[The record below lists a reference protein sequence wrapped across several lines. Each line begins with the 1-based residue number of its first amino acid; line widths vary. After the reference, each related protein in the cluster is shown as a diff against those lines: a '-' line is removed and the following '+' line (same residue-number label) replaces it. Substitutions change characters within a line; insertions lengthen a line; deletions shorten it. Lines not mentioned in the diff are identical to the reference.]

1 MSTPDMP
8 NASDQPIGASHHL
21 DDESVAL
28 FALGEVPDPFES
40 AHLSSCPPCQTEVD
54 QLRVMVRT
62 AKTVTVDDLGVDA
75 PESVWDA
82 IAAEVGLRE
91 STRPYLRPEDVQQ
104 QIDAAVSPL
113 TAQIVDIRTKSRRR
127 SLILAVAAGFVGLLG
142 GLVVNNSSN
151 SPTPAVPIAAPV
163 VAKAQLA
170 SLPGRTG
177 TGVAEVR
184 ETTAGEIVH
193 VDASGLPNKD
203 GFYQVWLLDATAKR
217 MYSLGVLGGGEVGDF
232 VIPQGVKIS
241 EYPIVDVSLQ
251 LPNGNPA
258 HSKDSWVRGKLAG

>member
-8 NASDQPIGASHHL
+8 NASDQPLGMGQHL
-21 DDESVAL
+21 DDESIAL
-28 FALGEVPDPFES
+28 LSLGETTDPFAA
-40 AHLSSCPPCQTEVD
+40 AHLVACPPCQTEVD

-62 AKTVTVDDLGVDA
+62 AKSVTVDDLGVDA

-91 STRPYLRPEDVQQ
+91 STRPYLRPDEVQR
-104 QIDAAVSPL
+104 QIDAAISPL

-127 SLILAVAAGFVGLLG
+127 SLVLAVAAGFVGLLG

-151 SPTPAVPIAAPV
+151 SPTPAEPIAAPV
-163 VAKAQLA
+163 IAKAQLA

-184 ETTAGEIVH
+184 ETTVGEIVH
-193 VDASGLPNKD
+193 VDATGLPNKS
-203 GFYQVWLLDATAKR
+203 GFYQVWLLDAGAKR
-217 MYSLGVLGGGEVGDF
+217 MYSLGVLGGGESGDF
-232 VIPQGVKIS
+232 VVPQGVKIS
-241 EYPIVDVSLQ
+241 DYPIVDVSLQ
-251 LPNGNPA
+251 QQNGNPA
-258 HSKDSWVRGKLAG
+258 HSKDSWVRGNLAG